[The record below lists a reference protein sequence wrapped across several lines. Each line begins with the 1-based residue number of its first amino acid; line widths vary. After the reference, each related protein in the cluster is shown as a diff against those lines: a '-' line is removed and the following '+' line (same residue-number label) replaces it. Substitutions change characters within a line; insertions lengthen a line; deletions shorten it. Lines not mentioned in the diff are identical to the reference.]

1 MFEGLLSFFDS
12 ILTVAFSP
20 ILKLDPLL
28 GIAIISFIIALFM
41 AIIQKF
47 TTNQNAMKAL
57 KEEMAAHNK
66 EMKNHKDNPKKV
78 MEIQKQV
85 MQKNM
90 EFMKHSFKPM
100 IFTFIPIIIIFGW
113 LNSNMAYYP
122 IMPDQEFDVRLTFDL
137 EGLGKKISIVSVIP
151 EDQLEIINGAKQTI
165 EQNKTKTLFS
175 EKWVG
180 MANWKL
186 KGPEGIYTLVYSFD
200 DDARAYEKDLI
211 ITTERKYAVPEKRI
225 NDGSSLKSI
234 KIMNEPI
241 KPLFGLGWIWTYII
255 FSMIFSMGLRKV
267 MNVA

>member
-1 MFEGLLSFFDS
+1 MFEA
-12 ILTVAFSP
+12 IVNPIFSP
-20 ILKLDPLL
+20 LLKLNPLL
-28 GIAIISFIIALFM
+28 GIAIISFILTLLITL
-41 AIIQKF
+41 IHKF
-47 TTNQNAMKAL
+47 TTNQEVMKGL
-57 KEEMAAHNK
+57 KKDMKDHQD
-66 EMKNHKDNPKKV
+66 EMKKHKDNPSKV
-78 MEIQKQV
+78 MEIQKKV
-85 MQKNM
+85 MEKNM

-113 LNSNMAYYP
+113 LNAHMAFYP
-122 IMPDQEFDVRLTFDL
+122 IMPGQEFDVKLTFDL
-137 EGLGKKISIVSVIP
+137 EDLGKSISIVSVIP

-255 FSMIFSMGLRKV
+255 FSMVFSMIIRKV
-267 MNVA
+267 LNVA

>member
-1 MFEGLLSFFDS
+1 MFEAVLNPVF
-12 ILTVAFSP
+12 A
-20 ILKLDPLL
+20 PLL
-28 GIAIISFIIALFM
+28 NISPLFAIVIISFIITLL
-41 AIIQKF
+41 ITLIHKF
-47 TTNQNAMKAL
+47 TTNQEVMKGL
-57 KEEMAAHNK
+57 KKDMKDHQD
-66 EMKNHKDNPKKV
+66 EMKKHKDSPQKV

-122 IMPDQEFDVRLTFDL
+122 IMPGQEFDVRLTFDL

-186 KGPEGIYTLVYSFD
+186 KGPEGTYTLVYSFD
-200 DDARAYEKDLI
+200 DDTRAYEKDLI

-255 FSMIFSMGLRKV
+255 FSMVFSMIIRKV
-267 MNVA
+267 LNVA

>member
-1 MFEGLLSFFDS
+1 MFEAIVD
-12 ILTVAFSP
+12 P
-20 ILKLDPLL
+20 ILSPLLKLNPLL
-28 GIAIISFIIALFM
+28 GIAIISFILTLLITL
-41 AIIQKF
+41 IHKF
-47 TTNQNAMKAL
+47 VTNQEVMKGL
-57 KEEMAAHNK
+57 KKDMKDHQD
-66 EMKNHKDNPKKV
+66 EMKKHRDDPKKV
-78 MEIQKQV
+78 MEIQKKV
-85 MQKNM
+85 MEKNM

-113 LNSNMAYYP
+113 LNANMAYYP
-122 IMPDQEFDVRLTFDL
+122 IMPDQEFDVRLTFDM
-137 EGLGKKISIVSVIP
+137 EGLGRNISLVSIIP
-151 EDQLEIINGAKQTI
+151 EDQLEIINGATQTV
-165 EQNKTKTLFS
+165 EQNKTKKFLG

-211 ITTERKYAVPEKRI
+211 ITGERKYALPEERV

-255 FSMIFSMGLRKV
+255 FSMIFSMTIRKV
-267 MNVA
+267 LNVT

>member
-1 MFEGLLSFFDS
+1 MFEA
-12 ILTVAFSP
+12 IVNPIFSP
-20 ILKLDPLL
+20 LLKLNPLL
-28 GIAIISFIIALFM
+28 GIAIISFVLTLLITLIH
-41 AIIQKF
+41 KF
-47 TTNQNAMKAL
+47 ATTQ
-57 KEEMAAHNK
+57 EEMKGLKKDMKDHQD
-66 EMKNHKDNPKKV
+66 EMKKHKDNPSKV
-78 MEIQKQV
+78 MEIQKKV
-85 MQKNM
+85 MEKNM

-113 LNSNMAYYP
+113 LNAHMAFYP
-122 IMPDQEFDVRLTFDL
+122 IMPGQEFDVKLTFDL
-137 EGLGKKISIVSVIP
+137 EDLGKSISIVSVIP

-255 FSMIFSMGLRKV
+255 FSMVFSMIIRKV
-267 MNVA
+267 LNVA

>member
-1 MFEGLLSFFDS
+1 MFEA
-12 ILTVAFSP
+12 IVNPIFSP
-20 ILKLDPLL
+20 LLKLNPLL
-28 GIAIISFIIALFM
+28 GIAIISFVLTLLITLIH
-41 AIIQKF
+41 KF
-47 TTNQNAMKAL
+47 ATNQEVMKGL
-57 KEEMAAHNK
+57 KKDMKDHQD
-66 EMKNHKDNPKKV
+66 EMKKHKDNPSKV
-78 MEIQKQV
+78 MEIQKKV
-85 MQKNM
+85 MEKNM

-113 LNSNMAYYP
+113 LNAHMAFYP
-122 IMPDQEFDVRLTFDL
+122 IMPGQEFDVKLTFDL
-137 EGLGKKISIVSVIP
+137 EDLGKSISIVSVIP

-225 NDGSSLKSI
+225 SDGSSLKSI

-255 FSMIFSMGLRKV
+255 FSIIFSMVIRKV
-267 MNVA
+267 LNVA

>member
-1 MFEGLLSFFDS
+1 MFEA
-12 ILTVAFSP
+12 IVNPIFSP
-20 ILKLDPLL
+20 LLKLNPLL
-28 GIAIISFIIALFM
+28 GIAIISFVLTLLITLIH
-41 AIIQKF
+41 KF
-47 TTNQNAMKAL
+47 ATNQEVMKGL
-57 KEEMAAHNK
+57 KKDMKDHQD
-66 EMKNHKDNPKKV
+66 EMKKHKDNPSKV
-78 MEIQKQV
+78 MEIQKKV
-85 MQKNM
+85 MEKNM

-113 LNSNMAYYP
+113 LNAHMAFYP
-122 IMPDQEFDVRLTFDL
+122 IMPGQEFDVKLTFDL
-137 EGLGKKISIVSVIP
+137 EDLGKSISIVSVIP

-175 EKWVG
+175 EKWVW

-186 KGPEGIYTLVYSFD
+186 KGPEGTYTLVYSFD
-200 DDARAYEKDLI
+200 DDTRAYEKDLI

-255 FSMIFSMGLRKV
+255 FSMVFSMIIRKV
-267 MNVA
+267 LNVA

>member
-1 MFEGLLSFFDS
+1 MFEA
-12 ILTVAFSP
+12 IVNPIFSP
-20 ILKLDPLL
+20 LLKLNPLL
-28 GIAIISFIIALFM
+28 GIAIISFVLTLLITLIH
-41 AIIQKF
+41 KF
-47 TTNQNAMKAL
+47 ATNQEVMKGL
-57 KEEMAAHNK
+57 KKDMKDHQD
-66 EMKNHKDNPKKV
+66 EMKKHKDNPSKV
-78 MEIQKQV
+78 MEIQKKV
-85 MQKNM
+85 MEKNM

-113 LNSNMAYYP
+113 LNAHMAFYP
-122 IMPDQEFDVRLTFDL
+122 IMPGQEFDVKLTFDL
-137 EGLGKKISIVSVIP
+137 EDLGKSISIVSVIP

-186 KGPEGIYTLVYSFD
+186 KGPEGTYTLVYSFD
-200 DDARAYEKDLI
+200 DDTRTYEKDLI

-225 NDGSSLKSI
+225 SDGSSLKSI

-255 FSMIFSMGLRKV
+255 FSIIFSMILRKAL
-267 MNVA
+267 NVA

>member
-1 MFEGLLSFFDS
+1 MFEA
-12 ILTVAFSP
+12 IVNPIFSP
-20 ILKLDPLL
+20 LLKLNPLL
-28 GIAIISFIIALFM
+28 GIAIISFVLTLLITLIH
-41 AIIQKF
+41 KF
-47 TTNQNAMKAL
+47 ATNQEVMKGL
-57 KEEMAAHNK
+57 KKDMKDHQD
-66 EMKNHKDNPKKV
+66 EMKKHKDNPSKV
-78 MEIQKQV
+78 MEIQKKV
-85 MQKNM
+85 MEKNM

-113 LNSNMAYYP
+113 LNAHMAFYP
-122 IMPDQEFDVRLTFDL
+122 IMPGQEFDVKLTFDL
-137 EGLGKKISIVSVIP
+137 EDLGKSISIVSVIP

-255 FSMIFSMGLRKV
+255 FSMVFSMIIRKV
-267 MNVA
+267 LNVA